1 LTTVFFG
8 YLDKNLHFAGIIFI
22 IPIVLLVYERC
33 VGKPPLQLRRNIMST
48 ESNSYRPGTLALHA
62 GQEPDPTTG
71 ARAVPIYQ
79 TSSYVFRDHDHAAKL
94 FALQE
99 FGNIY
104 TRLMNPTTDVFEKRV
119 AALEGGVGAL
129 ALASGAAAITT
140 AVLNITRAGQNFV
153 SSQTL
158 YGGTYNLF
166 AHTLKDLGIEARF
179 VDASDA
185 SNFEKKIDGNTRFL
199 YLETIGNPANDV
211 VDIEAVSAVAHKHG
225 IPLIVD
231 NTVASPLL
239 FRPFDHGADIV
250 VHSATKVLG
259 GHGTSIGGV
268 LVDSG
273 KFDWDNGKFP
283 ELTEPND
290 SYHGMKFY
298 EAFKGIGNIS
308 YIIKA
313 RVTLLRDM
321 GACLSPFNAFL
332 LLQGMETLHLRVPRH
347 SENALATAQ
356 FLEKHPAVAWV
367 NYPGLP
373 SHADYARAQKYLPK
387 GQGAIL
393 GFGIKGGSGA
403 AVKFINS
410 CKLASH
416 LANILDAKTLVI
428 HPATTTHQQLSEE
441 EQRAAGISPEFVRV
455 SVGLEDIADILEDF
469 DRALTASQQ

>member
-1 LTTVFFG
+1 MADTTKSQR
-8 YLDKNLHFAGIIFI
+8 L
-22 IPIVLLVYERC
+22 
-33 VGKPPLQLRRNIMST
+33 
-48 ESNSYRPGTLALHA
+48 GTLALHA
-62 GQEPDPTTG
+62 GQEPDPVTG

-79 TSSYVFRDHDHAAKL
+79 TSSYVFRDHEHAARL
-94 FALQE
+94 FALEE

-104 TRLMNPTTDVFEKRV
+104 TRLMNPTSDVFEKRV

-129 ALASGAAAITT
+129 ALASGSAAITT
-140 AVLNITRAGQNFV
+140 AVLNITKAGQNFV

-179 VDASDA
+179 VNA
-185 SNFEKKIDGNTRFL
+185 SNADNFKQAIDDKTRFL

-211 VDIEAVSAVAHKHG
+211 ADFEAIAKIAHDHS

-231 NTVASPLL
+231 NTVASPVL
-239 FRPFDHGADIV
+239 FRPFDHGADII

-273 KFDWDNGKFP
+273 RFDWNNGKFP
-283 ELTEPND
+283 ELTEPCE

-298 EAFKGIGNIS
+298 ETFKAVGNIS
-308 YIIKA
+308 YILKA

-332 LLQGMETLHLRVPRH
+332 FLQGLETLHLRAPRH
-347 SENALATAQ
+347 SENALAVAT
-356 FLEKHPAVAWV
+356 FLEAHPAVDWV

-373 SHADYARAQKYLPK
+373 SHRDYKRAQQYLPK

-393 GFGIKGGSGA
+393 GFGIKGGSDA
-403 AVKFINS
+403 AIKFINA
-410 CKLASH
+410 CRLASH

-428 HPATTTHQQLSEE
+428 HPATTTHQQLSAEA
-441 EQRAAGISPEFVRV
+441 QRAAGISPEFIRV
-455 SVGLEDIADILEDF
+455 SVGLEDIEDILEDL
-469 DRALTASQQ
+469 DQALKASQQ

>member
-1 LTTVFFG
+1 MANENN
-8 YLDKNLHFAGIIFI
+8 D
-22 IPIVLLVYERC
+22 
-33 VGKPPLQLRRNIMST
+33 
-48 ESNSYRPGTLALHA
+48 YRLGTLALHA

-79 TSSYVFRDHDHAAKL
+79 TSSYVFRDHEHAANL
-94 FALQE
+94 FALNE

-104 TRLMNPTTDVFEKRV
+104 TRIMNPTSDVFEKRM
-119 AALEGGVGAL
+119 AALEGGIGAL
-129 ALASGAAAITT
+129 AFASGSAAIT
-140 AVLNITRAGQNFV
+140 AALLNITKCGQNFV

-166 AHTLKDLGIEARF
+166 AHTLKDLGVEARF
-179 VDASDA
+179 VDASDPTNYLNA
-185 SNFEKKIDGNTRFL
+185 IDENTRLL
-199 YLETIGNPANDV
+199 YVESIGNPANDIA
-211 VDIEAVSAVAHKHG
+211 DFEAIAAIAHDHG
-225 IPLIVD
+225 IPLVVD

-239 FRPFDHGADIV
+239 FRPIDHGADIV
-250 VHSATKVLG
+250 VHSATKVIG

-273 KFDWDNGKFP
+273 RFDWDNGKFP

-298 EAFKGIGNIS
+298 EHFKGVGNIS
-308 YIIKA
+308 YILKA

-332 LLQGMETLHLRVPRH
+332 FLQGLETLHLRVPRH
-347 SENALATAQ
+347 SENALAVAK
-356 FLEKHPAVAWV
+356 FLEQHPNVDWV

-373 SHADYARAQKYLPK
+373 SHRDYERAKKYLPK

-393 GFGIKGGSGA
+393 GFGIKGGSEA
-403 AVKFINS
+403 AVKFINN

-428 HPATTTHQQLSEE
+428 HPATTTHQQLSVE
-441 EQRAAGISPEFVRV
+441 EQKAAGISPEFVRV
-455 SVGLEDIADILEDF
+455 SVGLEDIEDIIADLNQALET
-469 DRALTASQQ
+469 R

>member
-1 LTTVFFG
+1 MS
-8 YLDKNLHFAGIIFI
+8 KEN
-22 IPIVLLVYERC
+22 
-33 VGKPPLQLRRNIMST
+33 NI
-48 ESNSYRPGTLALHA
+48 YKLGTLALHA

-71 ARAVPIYQ
+71 SRAVPVYQ
-79 TSSYVFRDHDHAAKL
+79 TTSYVFRDHEHAANL
-94 FALQE
+94 FALNE

-104 TRLMNPTTDVFEKRV
+104 TRIMNPTTDVFEKRV

-129 ALASGAAAITT
+129 AFASGSAAITA
-140 AVLNITRAGQNFV
+140 AVLNITKAGQNFV

-179 VDASDA
+179 VDASNPE
-185 SNFEKKIDGNTRFL
+185 NFAEAVDEKTRFL
-199 YLETIGNPANDV
+199 FVETIGNPANDIA
-211 VDIEAVSAVAHKHG
+211 DFAAIAAIAHKNG
-225 IPLIVD
+225 IPLMVD

-259 GHGTSIGGV
+259 GHGTSIGGI

-273 KFDWDNGKFP
+273 NFDWNNGKFP

-298 EAFKGIGNIS
+298 EHFKGIGNIS
-308 YIIKA
+308 YILKA
-313 RVTLLRDM
+313 RVTILRDM

-332 LLQGMETLHLRVPRH
+332 LLQGIETLHLRVPRH
-347 SENALATAQ
+347 SENALAVAK
-356 FLEKHPAVAWV
+356 FLEKHPNVDWV
-367 NYPGLP
+367 NYPGLQ
-373 SHADYARAQKYLPK
+373 SHRDYARATQYLPK

-393 GFGIKGGSGA
+393 GFGIKGGSDA
-403 AVKFINS
+403 AVKFINN

-428 HPATTTHQQLSEE
+428 HPATTTHQQLSPA
-441 EQRAAGISPEFVRV
+441 EQKAAGISPEFVRV
-455 SVGLEDIADILEDF
+455 SVGLEDIDDIIADLDQ
-469 DRALTASQQ
+469 ALAL